1 MKSLFNTILEMMPYD
16 NPYEGFD
23 YSRYQYDTSGGVAH
37 AVFEPVI
44 DRLRPRIIIEVGS
57 WKGSSAL
64 HIASL
69 IKKKSISGIV
79 LCVDTWLGTVNNMLQ
94 SNDPVW
100 GLGKYYQHG
109 YPTLYYQ
116 FLANIIHSGLQNYIL
131 PLPTT
136 SAIGARWF
144 TAKGIQADLVYIDG
158 SHEEDDVYQDIVNY
172 WKLLKNNGIMVGDDW
187 HLGGVGIICAVN
199 KFSKDK
205 GIKYQVSGSSWI
217 LQKTTAD

>member
-1 MKSLFNTILEMMPYD
+1 MKIFDMILEMMPYG
-16 NPYEGFD
+16 NPYNGFD
-23 YSRYQYDTSGGVAH
+23 YSSYQYDISGGVAH
-37 AVFEPVI
+37 AVFEQVI
-44 DRLRPRIIIEVGS
+44 DNLRPKIIIEVGS
-57 WKGSSAL
+57 WKGSSAI
-64 HIASL
+64 HMASIL
-69 IKKKSISGIV
+69 QKKSIEGVV
-79 LCVDTWLGTVNNMLQ
+79 LCVDTWLGTVNNLLQ

-116 FLANIIHSGLQNYIL
+116 FLANIMIRGLQNYIL

-136 SAIGARWF
+136 STIGARWC

-172 WKLLKNNGIMVGDDW
+172 WRLLKTNGIMVGDDW

-199 KFSKDK
+199 QFSKEQS
-205 GIKYQVSGSSWI
+205 IKYQIAGSSWI
-217 LQKTTAD
+217 MQKITV